1 MVLLSSKFF
10 NFLQGTT
17 FDISPFPEDT
27 SDSRNEQLSK
37 NPVDFKKNIFL
48 KKLLFF
54 SLRSIHSSGK

>member
-37 NPVDFKKNIFL
+37 NPVDFKKNTFL
-48 KKLLFF
+48 KNF
-54 SLRSIHSSGK
+54 

>member
-1 MVLLSSKFF
+1 MVLLSLKFS

-37 NPVDFKKNIFL
+37 NPVDFKKQ
-48 KKLLFF
+48 LFF
-54 SLRSIHSSGK
+54 KNF